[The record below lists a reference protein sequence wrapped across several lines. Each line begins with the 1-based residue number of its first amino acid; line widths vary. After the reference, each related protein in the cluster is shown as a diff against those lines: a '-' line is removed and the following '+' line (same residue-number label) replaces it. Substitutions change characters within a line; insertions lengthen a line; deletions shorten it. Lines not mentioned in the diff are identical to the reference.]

1 MVTFLGMDVDRVGD
15 FTGRLRAG
23 ADLVDDAHYYVTQAE
38 LLADLPVVCAPA
50 LHDIAHD
57 FGRLADRIDWAADQL
72 KNMRLS
78 FARVFDW
85 RDVPHPVRTPVPVPG
100 TTVTSTS
107 LEVHAAQWDAVPTHP
122 WDQVHQLSSHNSY
135 HVRGGVQ
142 VVFDQGVR
150 SFELDVHHQPAGE
163 VFAPLEPGLVS
174 PWLGAGSVDERV
186 LPRWHV
192 YHELGVSFREYEV
205 LSEGLVA
212 VAALDTADPLTIFID
227 MKDGFDDVHTAD
239 AFDQVL
245 LDALGTRLYT
255 PAMFQS
261 RAGESATL
269 LDAAKRQGWPQVA
282 ELQNHIIV
290 VITDEIDGYA
300 RPNAQAFIA
309 PPPVFVEVQGAVQHV
324 PQPDAVFYNANARR
338 VGPAEIAAVHTTDTL
353 LRTYFN
359 PRCATSFLGEVAAN
373 AHYRAVDIAVSDP
386 TCGPS
391 TLARPV
397 GAPGPG

>member
-1 MVTFLGMDVDRVGD
+1 M
-15 FTGRLRAG
+15 
-23 ADLVDDAHYYVTQAE
+23 
-38 LLADLPVVCAPA
+38 
-50 LHDIAHD
+50 
-57 FGRLADRIDWAADQL
+57 
-72 KNMRLS
+72 
-78 FARVFDW
+78 
-85 RDVPHPVRTPVPVPG
+85 
-100 TTVTSTS
+100 
-107 LEVHAAQWDAVPTHP
+107 
-122 WDQVHQLSSHNSY
+122 
-135 HVRGGVQ
+135 
-142 VVFDQGVR
+142 VFDQGVR

-163 VFAPLEPGLVS
+163 VFTPLEPGLVS

-186 LPRWHV
+186 MPRWHV
-192 YHELGVSFREYEV
+192 YHELGVSFREYDM
-205 LSEGLVA
+205 LSEGLLA
-212 VAALDTADPLTIFID
+212 VAALDTADPLTVFID
-227 MKDGFDDVHTAD
+227 IKDGFDDVHTAD

-255 PAMFQS
+255 PATFQS

-269 LDAAKRQGWPQVA
+269 LDAAKREGWPQVA

-359 PRCATSFLGEVAAN
+359 PRCATSFFGEVAAN
-373 AHYRAVDIAVSDP
+373 AHYRAVDIAASDP